1 MTAAAPVR
9 PPVALPVHLLVVAG
23 AALLVG
29 VLGLLHPVFLTPET
43 ADRWQLAHY
52 LLLPAF
58 PLVAVSVWW
67 LLRGD
72 RRPLAW
78 GARALALAYAVL
90 YGALDSIAGIG
101 APEQVRG
108 AASRGEPSPP
118 INDLYAVGDELGRA
132 GVIALAVAV
141 ALAAAAVFART
152 RSPLAPLGA
161 VVAAVGCF
169 FFYRHH
175 VFPPRGV
182 LGMVLIA
189 AGLAAIALAQ
199 ERRSSG

>member
-1 MTAAAPVR
+1 
-9 PPVALPVHLLVVAG
+9 
-23 AALLVG
+23 
-29 VLGLLHPVFLTPET
+29 
-43 ADRWQLAHY
+43 
-52 LLLPAF
+52 
-58 PLVAVSVWW
+58 VWW

-72 RRPLAW
+72 GSPLAW
-78 GARALALAYAVL
+78 ASRLLALAYAVL

-108 AASRGEPSPP
+108 AASRGEPGPP
-118 INDLYAVGDELGRA
+118 IGDLYAVGDELGRA

-141 ALAAAAVFART
+141 ALTAAVVFARS

-161 VVAAVGCF
+161 VVAATGCWL
-169 FFYRHH
+169 FYRHH

-189 AGLAAIALAQ
+189 AGLAAIAVAQ
-199 ERRSSG
+199 ERRATG